1 MKTKSN
7 YNMKRINIKAALLLI
22 LALAVSCDDPVT
34 ILTNIIRPDGSVL
47 RKIEMRSSKNN
58 ITNAVCQV
66 PLDDTWKIRD
76 SVEIGS
82 KHDTTWVR
90 RAEKVFANTSDINY
104 GYKRDTTPNGKFS
117 RHAEFSKKFRWF
129 NTEYRFSEIFDKR
142 IATGISVHKFL
153 NEEESRYFY
162 APNSYK
168 TVKESGSDSTRY
180 KALADTISKKI
191 ELWTLWNIVDLWVN
205 EFTVYLNGQG
215 GPELSADS
223 LRKQEGRIISL
234 IPRNDKALD
243 SLWKAGVIQKEIFG
257 EKNATRYR
265 KEIDTTV
272 TTAVNHF
279 LPDCR
284 DYSVRIVMPGRLTGT
299 NGYIDSSMNLV
310 WPVSA
315 DLFTADDYV
324 MWAESKT
331 PNIWA
336 WIVSGLFLAFVVT
349 GIILRKRS
357 RGGGT

>member
-7 YNMKRINIKAALLLI
+7 YKMKRLNIKAAFLLL

-90 RAEKVFANTSDINY
+90 RAEKVFANTSEINY

-117 RHAEFSKKFRWF
+117 RHSEFSKKFKWF

-142 IATGISVHKFL
+142 LSPGISIHRFL
-153 NEEESRYFY
+153 NEEEYRYFY
-162 APNSYK
+162 SPPSLKNLR
-168 TVKESGSDSTRY
+168 EHGPDSTRY
-180 KALADTISKKI
+180 KSMADSISRKTD
-191 ELWTLWNIVDLWVN
+191 LWSLWNVADIWVT
-205 EFTVYLNGQG
+205 EFSKLLDGRG
-215 GPELSADS
+215 GPELRTDS
-223 LRKQEGRIISL
+223 LRKLEGKIVSI
-234 IPRNDKALD
+234 IPRKDKELD
-243 SLWKAGVIQKEIFG
+243 SLWKGDIIQKEILG
-257 EKNATRYR
+257 ESNANMYKN
-265 KEIDTTV
+265 EIDS
-272 TTAVNHF
+272 AANAALNNLF
-279 LPDCR
+279 PDWR
-284 DYSVRIVMPGRLTGT
+284 DYSVRIVMPGKLTGT

-315 DLFTADDYV
+315 DLFMSDNYV

-336 WIVSGLFLAFVVT
+336 WIVSGLFLVFVIT

>member
-1 MKTKSN
+1 
-7 YNMKRINIKAALLLI
+7 MKRLNIKAAFLLL

-90 RAEKVFANTSDINY
+90 RAEKVFANTAEINN
-104 GYKRDTTPNGKFS
+104 GYKNDTTTNGKFA
-117 RHAEFSKKFRWF
+117 RHSEFIRKFRWF
-129 NTEYRFSEIFDKR
+129 NTEYRFSEILDKR
-142 IATGISVHKFL
+142 LSTGTSIHRFL
-153 NEEESRYFY
+153 NEEEYRYFY
-162 APNSYK
+162 SPPSLKNVREHGPDSIKYK
-168 TVKESGSDSTRY
+168 SLSDS
-180 KALADTISKKI
+180 ISRKTD
-191 ELWTLWNIVDLWVN
+191 LWSLWNLADLWVS
-205 EFTVYLNGQG
+205 EFTRLMNGRG
-215 GPELSADS
+215 GPELREDS
-223 LRKQEGRIISL
+223 LRREEGKIVSL
-234 IPRNDKALD
+234 IPLNGKSID
-243 SLWKAGVIQKEIFG
+243 SLWNRGIIQKQIFG
-257 EKNATRYR
+257 ETNATTYK
-265 KEIDTTV
+265 KEIDSSV
-272 TTAVNHF
+272 NVAVKQW
-279 LPDCR
+279 LADCR

-315 DLFTADDYV
+315 DLFMSDDYV

-336 WIVSGLFLAFVVT
+336 WIVSGLFLVFVIT